1 MAPDPSVRPWGSTAT
16 KKIDDAIAATA
27 ANMSADN
34 KFLPSTIPSTQMS
47 SQDAIK
53 MAQDAIAKAQAANT
67 ATGRG
72 VANNFG
78 SVLGANFDPNLLKP
92 APVASAMSDK
102 QAADAY
108 LKALSQKTWDE
119 KMKIAQDIGAFKGL
133 TPEQAAAA
141 QVEGT
146 GNWNQGVYSPP
157 AAAPAAVTDDPVL
170 ETVQTLLNQPPPAG
184 DEYYRPADM
193 EDTIRDLFGELQ
205 AKDLSQNIIDLI
217 SGRRTSLTNAQT
229 RRDEQIGEIA
239 SGLTGDIGAL
249 ETDRKAQ
256 QDALIAAIAGRAGG
270 LTTGSEDRIAAARQ
284 ALGPQVTDEFEQAA
298 ALASGLSSSQAASSQ
313 DAMSRLAQIANMAA
327 AERGAAPAQLAAE
340 SRLALGDE
348 AFQILQGLNAEESER
363 LLAEQLRQEEFNQ
376 TRDAD
381 MINAL
386 LGDEMR
392 REQFLTDEAV
402 RLQGQDWQADQALLD
417 RDWRT
422 GEREAGQTW
431 QGGQAQLDRNF
442 REGESALDRALRISE
457 ASLDRGQRDKFE
469 RQRRLES
476 SRDFKFREEAFDA
489 DQDRL
494 DAEIA
499 AAASEEEAARL
510 ADNAAAEAEAAGSL
524 AAAEFYGL
532 GGGNPAM
539 GKILWDQM
547 SASERKAVRD
557 QYIADRALYGQFGDE
572 GTYESM
578 VRRYGEDQAPLIRL
592 AQEAAG
598 MDSERQKEF
607 FAGLEETD
615 ALGQGKQMSTE
626 DAALVRAYAGEME
639 QFTAARQPYNQPD
652 YGTGVSGTDAEL
664 AAESK
669 DFTDMAPKDT
679 APTDVVKDTPAV
691 TADPKPTGQGITFE
705 KGGYGSRDNLI
716 EPKTGKQAPIQM
728 YEQNAGGVAITPD
741 TWINGRPIYKESTYD
756 GIRYYY
762 VGANGQKVRDT
773 RGWFDRNL
781 GGSEWD
787 WVPNYAPLNPEPV
800 KQTKPTF
807 EGETFADFLE
817 QEGARGIG
825 N

>member
-67 ATGRG
+67 AKGKG

-78 SVLGANFDPNLLKP
+78 SVLGTNFDPNLLKP

-146 GNWNQGVYSPP
+146 GSWNQGVYSPP
-157 AAAPAAVTDDPVL
+157 AAAPAAAPADDPVL

-193 EDTIRDLFGELQ
+193 DETIRDLFGELQ

-327 AERGAAPAQLAAE
+327 TERGAAPAQLAAE

-524 AAAEFYGL
+524 AAATFYGL
-532 GGGNPAM
+532 GGGNPEM

-557 QYIADRALYGQFGDE
+557 QWFADQDLLGASGDA
-572 GTYESM
+572 GTYYNM
-578 VRRYGEDQAPLIRL
+578 VKKYGEDQSSLITL
-592 AQEAAG
+592 AEE
-598 MDSERQKEF
+598 MSKMNENEKEGF
-607 FAGLEETD
+607 LEGLEEVNVMG
-615 ALGQGKQMSTE
+615 AGKQLSTE
-626 DAALVRAYAGEME
+626 DARLVAIYENEMTSANNARE
-639 QFTAARQPYNQPD
+639 AQKAADEAQ
-652 YGTGVSGTDAEL
+652 AEAQRL
-664 AAESK
+664 AAEAAEAAKPSSGQSNLSESEMM
-669 DFTDMAPKDT
+669 DANLLPKNNLSESERFGMGTEDAT
-679 APTDVVKDTPAV
+679 V
-691 TADPKPTGQGITFE
+691 PKSTGEGITFE
-705 KGGYGSRDNLI
+705 KGGYTSRDNLL
-716 EPKTGKQAPIQM
+716 EPKSGKQAPISM
-728 YEQNAGGVAITPD
+728 YEQNAAGIPITPNS
-741 TWINGRPIYKESTYD
+741 WERGRPLYID
-756 GIRYYY
+756 GYRDGKARWYY
-762 VGANGQKVRDT
+762 VDSRGQKVFDK
-773 RGWFDRNL
+773 RGAAKRTV
-781 GGSEWD
+781 GGEWD
-787 WVPNYAPLNPEPV
+787 WVPEYTPLS
-800 KQTKPTF
+800 TF
-807 EGETFADFLE
+807 DEF
-817 QEGARGIG
+817 G